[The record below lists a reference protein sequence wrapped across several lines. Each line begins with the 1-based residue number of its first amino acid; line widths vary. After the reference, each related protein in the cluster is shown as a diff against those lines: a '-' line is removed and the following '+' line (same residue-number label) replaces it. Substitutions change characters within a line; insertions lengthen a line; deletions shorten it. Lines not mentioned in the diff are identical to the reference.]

1 MIKFFK
7 LTFFCL
13 IIFLPLKAFESFIV
27 VKVNDEIITNIDL
40 DMQYKYLIIL
50 NKEIRNMDK
59 EIQLKLAKESIIREK
74 IKINELVKYYT
85 LDSSQK
91 YLDVVVEDF
100 YKRLD
105 IENLEDFKNYLSE
118 YNLDIETIRSKGQV
132 EILWNQLIGS
142 KYKDQLNIN
151 ENILK
156 QQIEKNNNNGI
167 ITQYELAE
175 IIFQINNKN
184 DLNDKKDLI
193 QTDILEKG
201 FENAANIH
209 SIAESS
215 KFGGDIGW
223 IDEQQLSVKINE
235 TIKELKINDISK
247 PIKIPNGF
255 LILKIKN
262 KRQEKIELDKKKLLD
277 EAIVFETNRQY
288 KQFSIIYFNKI
299 KLNSIISEE

>member
-299 KLNSIISEE
+299 KLNSIISE

>member
-27 VKVNDEIITNIDL
+27 IKVNDEIITNIDL
-40 DMQYKYLIIL
+40 DMEYKYLIIL

-74 IKINELVKYYT
+74 IKINELLKYYT

-91 YLDVVVEDF
+91 YLDLVVEDF

-193 QTDILEKG
+193 QTDIQEKG

-223 IDEQQLSVKINE
+223 IDEQQLSAKIHE

-299 KLNSIISEE
+299 KLNSIISE

>member
-27 VKVNDEIITNIDL
+27 IKVNDEIITNIDL
-40 DMQYKYLIIL
+40 DMEYKYLIIL

-59 EIQLKLAKESIIREK
+59 KIQLKLAKESIIREK

-91 YLDVVVEDF
+91 YLDLVVEDF

-193 QTDILEKG
+193 QTDIQEKG

-223 IDEQQLSVKINE
+223 IDEQQLSAKINE

-299 KLNSIISEE
+299 KLNSIISE

>member
-1 MIKFFK
+1 
-7 LTFFCL
+7 
-13 IIFLPLKAFESFIV
+13 
-27 VKVNDEIITNIDL
+27 
-40 DMQYKYLIIL
+40 MQYKYLIIL

-299 KLNSIISEE
+299 KLNSIISE